1 MLSNSISDISRISN
15 ASKHSPTWNNSG
27 CWKSSSKIEKRFMN
41 LKTIIVG
48 TYALLYNKTPSN
60 DLAEVSKLWSLI
72 LGIINDIKIYQE
84 YYIQM
89 VLTKQENIPEQ

>member
-1 MLSNSISDISRISN
+1 
-15 ASKHSPTWNNSG
+15 
-27 CWKSSSKIEKRFMN
+27 MN

-48 TYALLYNKTPSN
+48 AYALLYNKTPSN
-60 DLAEVSKLWSLI
+60 DLAEVSKLRSLI

-89 VLTKQENIPEQ
+89 VLSKQENIPE